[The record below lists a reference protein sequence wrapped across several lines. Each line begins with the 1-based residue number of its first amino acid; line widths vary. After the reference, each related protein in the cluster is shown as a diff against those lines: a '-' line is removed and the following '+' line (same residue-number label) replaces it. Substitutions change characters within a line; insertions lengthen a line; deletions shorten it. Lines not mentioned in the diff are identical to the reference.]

1 MIYAIASLCDW
12 FGAKRVAMRLF
23 ASAPRS
29 DYGAWWGAV
38 GLMQTG
44 RDEEALRLEIVRPG
58 GRRQHEIE
66 IRLEGIERPVRPGR
80 RRVDPGDPCRG
91 CSPRRIADRVGAP
104 GWSPGIRCET
114 LSAVLP
120 VFLIG

>member
-44 RDEEALRLEIVRPG
+44 RDEEALRLESVRPG
-58 GRRQHEIE
+58 GRRQHEI
-66 IRLEGIERPVRPGR
+66 VRYDWKALR
-80 RRVDPGDPCRG
+80 DLYVR
-91 CSPRRIADRVGAP
+91 ADDELTL
-104 GWSPGIRCET
+104 ET
-114 LSAVLP
+114 LAAGAALGASRTGWVRLVGP
-120 VFLIG
+120 EGYGVKH